1 MDKDLFYNWLK
12 NFKKPDT
19 TTSNVRISNCLRVEK
34 SHSGSL
40 RAI

>member
-12 NFKKPDT
+12 NFKKLDT
-19 TTSNVRISNCLRVEK
+19 TTSNARISNCLTVEK